1 MFTPNPRM
9 NAAAAHTRPKR
20 RRPSAGAVTL
30 TLAGSLAIALTATVS
45 ASAVASPSQGILA
58 AATRSS
64 TPNPPP
70 VPFKHSIRDEAD
82 RKCSPR
88 NFFRFHDF
96 EPRNFFVPRTHFIDG
111 PGGTMTATVRRQHR
125 VYFEV
130 EIEREKGSEI
140 DRDRARSRSRTTTTT
155 TAPNAAGTTTAEANT
170 TDAVD
175 TKNLIRRLR
184 NNVNPLLAEE
194 LIVEAGHDYTQEIS
208 DGMYGNMWYRVF
220 GYRVGFAQWRQLTD
234 CSTHRVVT
242 GIASVPARVEGWRY
256 WETRHPMYKGRK
268 LSEK

>member
-1 MFTPNPRM
+1 M
-9 NAAAAHTRPKR
+9 NATAAHIRPTR

-45 ASAVASPSQGILA
+45 ASAVTSPSQGILA

-70 VPFKHSIRDEAD
+70 NPSKSSIREEAD

-88 NFFRFHDF
+88 SFFRFHNF

-130 EIEREKGSEI
+130 EIEREKNSEI
-140 DRDRARSRSRTTTTT
+140 DRDKARSHATTVTSPATPGAST
-155 TAPNAAGTTTAEANT
+155 TATTNT
-170 TDAVD
+170 TLNTD
-175 TKNLIRRLR
+175 NLIRRLR

-220 GYRVGFAQWRQLTD
+220 GYRVGFSQWRELSD
-234 CSTHRVVT
+234 CTRHKVVT

>member
-1 MFTPNPRM
+1 M
-9 NAAAAHTRPKR
+9 NATAAHIRPKR
-20 RRPSAGAVTL
+20 RGPSVGAVTL
-30 TLAGSLAIALTATVS
+30 TLAGSLAVALTATVS
-45 ASAVASPSQGILA
+45 ASAVTSPSQGILA

-64 TPNPPP
+64 TPSPPP
-70 VPFKHSIRDEAD
+70 VPFNHSIRDEAD

-111 PGGTMTATVRRQHR
+111 PGGSMTATVRRQHR

-130 EIEREKGSEI
+130 EIEREKNSEI
-140 DRDRARSRSRTTTTT
+140 NRDRAGTRSRTTTTT
-155 TAPNAAGTTTAEANT
+155 TAPNAAGTTTADANT
-170 TDAVD
+170 TSAVD

-194 LIVEAGHDYTQEIS
+194 LIVEAGHDYTQTIS

-220 GYRVGFAQWRQLTD
+220 GYRVGFSQWRELTD
-234 CSTHRVVT
+234 CSRHKVVT

-256 WETRHPMYKGRK
+256 WETKHPMYKGRK

>member
-1 MFTPNPRM
+1 M
-9 NAAAAHTRPKR
+9 NATAAHTWPKR
-20 RRPSAGAVTL
+20 RRPSKGAMAL
-30 TLAGSLAIALTATVS
+30 TLAGSLSIALTATVS
-45 ASAVASPSQGILA
+45 ASAVTSPSQGSPA
-58 AATRSS
+58 ALATRPP
-64 TPNPPP
+64 TPTPPP
-70 VPFKHSIRDEAD
+70 VPLKPSLRDEAD

-96 EPRNFFVPRTHFIDG
+96 EPRNFFIPRTRFIDG
-111 PGGTMTATVRRQHR
+111 PGGSMTATVRRQHR

-140 DRDRARSRSRTTTTT
+140 VKEKSRSRSRSTTTTP
-155 TAPNAAGTTTAEANT
+155 APDAAGTTTADTNA

-175 TKNLIRRLR
+175 TNALIRRLR

-194 LIVEAGHDYTQEIS
+194 LIIEAGHEYTQEIS
-208 DGMYGNMWYRVF
+208 DGMYGNLWYRVF
-220 GYRVGFAQWRQLTD
+220 GYRIGFSQWRQLTD

-256 WETRHPMYKGRK
+256 WETKHPMYKGRR
-268 LSEK
+268 LSDK